1 MLTWM
6 RQFSIRLRMQ
16 GAVAMVV
23 ALFAL
28 VGLTGGLGGYQ
39 VKSLNHEF
47 VEHTLA
53 ETVSVKNIV
62 IELHRLQRDEL
73 ALLLAQ
79 GDATALA
86 NSEKAW
92 SDSRKGLGQALE
104 SLLEGEEDEDNPL
117 ARQSLE
123 QLKAYDGVMAPV
135 VHAARAGQL
144 TDPAKARDALK
155 PAHQALAVIVP
166 LVSKMEA
173 IVKGEGEETQ
183 AEIEH
188 QMNVTGWTFGGV
200 IALVVI
206 LVVPLTLINSN
217 SITGPIRQAQLLAQ
231 RIAAGD
237 LTQRVD
243 STGRDESAQLMQALD
258 SMQTALRRLVSEVG
272 DSARMIENAAVEV
285 SSGNSDLSN
294 RTEMTASQLQE
305 SASSMAQV
313 TQNVQQSADAARQAA
328 QLASQAADVA
338 QRGGEIVSGVVQ
350 TMDQISGSSHKIAD
364 IIGVIDGIA
373 FQTNILALNAAVEAA
388 RAGEQGRGFAVVA
401 GEVRS
406 LAQRSAEAAREIKG
420 LIDDSVSKV
429 SAGSTLVQNAGRT
442 MQDIVTS
449 VQKVT
454 DIISDISAAAS
465 EQSAG
470 IGQINGA
477 VGNLDQMTQQ
487 NAALVEES
495 AAAAES
501 LKDQAT
507 RLAEM
512 VGTFRV

>member
-1 MLTWM
+1 MTQWM
-6 RQFSIRLRMQ
+6 RQFSIRFRMQ

-23 ALFAL
+23 ALFGL
-28 VGLTGGLGGYQ
+28 VGLTGGIGGYQ
-39 VKSLNHEF
+39 VKQLNHTF
-47 VEHTLA
+47 VEHTLH
-53 ETVSVKNIV
+53 ETATVKSTV
-62 IELHRLQRDEL
+62 THLSRVQRSELGV
-73 ALLLAQ
+73 ALAQ
-79 GDATALA
+79 GDAALVA
-86 NSEKAW
+86 KEESAW
-92 SDSRKGLGQALE
+92 RASLKDLREALNGM
-104 SLLEGEEDEDNPL
+104 LQGEEDEDNPL
-117 ARQSLE
+117 ARQALKNLE
-123 QLKAYDGVMAPV
+123 AYEQTMTGLMKTWRDSPSKDNAS
-135 VHAARAGQL
+135 ARA
-144 TDPAKARDALK
+144 ALQ
-155 PAHQALAVIVP
+155 PAHEQIDPVEP
-166 LVSKMEA
+166 LVHRMEA
-173 IVKGEGEETQ
+173 IVQGEGEETQ
-183 AEIEH
+183 AEIVH
-188 QMNVTGWTFGGV
+188 QMNITGWTFAGV

-206 LVVPLTLINSN
+206 LVVPLTLVNSN

-231 RIAAGD
+231 RIATGD
-237 LTQRVD
+237 LTQRID

-258 SMQTALRRLVSEVG
+258 TMQTALRRLVSEVS
-272 DSARMIENAAVEV
+272 DSARMIENAALEV

-328 QLASQAADVA
+328 QLASQATDVA

-454 DIISDISAAAS
+454 DIISDISSAAS

-477 VGNLDQMTQQ
+477 VNHLDQMTQQ

-501 LKDQAT
+501 LKDQAS